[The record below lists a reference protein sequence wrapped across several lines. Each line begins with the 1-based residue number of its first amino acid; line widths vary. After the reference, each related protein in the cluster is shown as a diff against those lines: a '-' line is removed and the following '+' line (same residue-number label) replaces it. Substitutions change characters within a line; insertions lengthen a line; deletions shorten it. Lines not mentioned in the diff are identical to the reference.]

1 MDEHGFVTRNMICM
15 PVNNSDGKQLGVIQV
30 LNRRDGSFDERDEQ
44 RLRSISAQ
52 AATALE
58 NAQLFEE
65 VLNLKNY
72 DEYLEEPQ

>member
-1 MDEHGFVTRNMICM
+1 MRIWTNDRFVTRNMICM
-15 PVNNSDGKQLGVIQV
+15 PVNNSDGRQLGVIQV
-30 LNRRDGSFDERDEQ
+30 LNRHDSSFDERDEQ

-52 AATALE
+52 PRPLE

-72 DEYLEEPQ
+72 DRVS